1 MLNRLLCVAAL
12 LFSQASFGGTA
23 ATLADPMERTLEH
36 DGLTRTY
43 LLYVPVDVGPD
54 APLIIVMHGYMG
66 SAQLIMR
73 YSAFNTLANQKG
85 FIVAYPQGTIDQ
97 SGYRFFNVGYDTN
110 VASKVD
116 DIDFIKVLTL
126 KLQRQFNAT
135 PARTFLAGNS
145 NGGDMA
151 YLMGCT
157 NSELYGAIASITG
170 VFMKHFQNLC
180 MPTKPLPV
188 FQLHGTEDVISRYE
202 GDMANND
209 GYGAYFSVPE
219 IISFWTKANDLD
231 EKEELLLEDI
241 DKNDN
246 TTILFERYFSL
257 DNTNEVWSYILQGGG
272 HRWPMAKWSLEEE
285 KEALELYGAT
295 NRDISA
301 TYEIWRFFQHH
312 LSN

>member
-1 MLNRLLCVAAL
+1 MLNRLLCLAAL
-12 LFSQASFGGTA
+12 LLSQSSLGGTST
-23 ATLADPMERTLEH
+23 TLADPLERTIEH
-36 DGLTRTY
+36 GGLTRTF
-43 LLYVPVDVGPD
+43 LLYVPVDIEPD

-73 YSAFNTLANQKG
+73 YSAFNTLADQQG
-85 FIVAYPQGTIDQ
+85 FIVAYPQGTVDQ
-97 SGYRFFNVGYDTN
+97 NGYRFFNVGYDTN

-116 DIDFIKVLTL
+116 DIGFVKALTL
-126 KLQRQFNAT
+126 KLQKQFDAS
-135 PARTFLAGNS
+135 PGRTFLAGNS

-151 YLMGCT
+151 YLIGCT
-157 NSELYGAIASITG
+157 NSELYGAIASVTG
-170 VFMKHFQNLC
+170 IFMKHFQNQCIL
-180 MPTKPLPV
+180 TKPLPV
-188 FQLHGTEDVISRYE
+188 FQLHGTNDVISRYE
-202 GDMANND
+202 GDMANMD

-219 IISFWTKANDLD
+219 TTRFWAKANGLD
-231 EKEELLLEDI
+231 QKERLSLKDI

-246 TTILFERYFSL
+246 TTILFERYFST
-257 DNTNEVWSYILQGGG
+257 DNSKEVWSYTLHGGG

-301 TYEIWRFFQHH
+301 TDEIWRFFEHH